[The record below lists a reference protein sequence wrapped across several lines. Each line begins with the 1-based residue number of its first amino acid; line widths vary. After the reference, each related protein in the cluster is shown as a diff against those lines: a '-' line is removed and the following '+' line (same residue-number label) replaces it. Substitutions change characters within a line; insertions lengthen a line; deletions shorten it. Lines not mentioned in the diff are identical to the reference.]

1 MAATWTC
8 CTGMP
13 GRCSQARYT
22 VLLLRCRLELAMQA
36 AATQQVLQEH
46 GTQAETGAE
55 GVVRAALT
63 ACCSLPCHKLSHV
76 SPHVGAVS

>member
-1 MAATWTC
+1 
-8 CTGMP
+8 
-13 GRCSQARYT
+13 
-22 VLLLRCRLELAMQA
+22 MQA